1 MRIYYVHLGD
11 KTSSMTFSFRT
22 NLIDLTD
29 REIYP
34 AQITVDEGK
43 IKSVERIN
51 EKVQGYT
58 LPGFIDAHVHVE
70 SSMLV
75 PSEFARLA
83 TVQGTVATISDPH
96 EIANVMGM
104 EGVKYMIENGKKV
117 PFHFFFGAPSCVP
130 ATKFET
136 AGAEITA
143 ADIDQLLSQP
153 EIVYLAEMMNY
164 PGVIYNDREVHEKIK
179 IAQKHNKPIDGHAPG
194 LRGEDVRNYF
204 YANTEDRR
212 PVISTDHE
220 CFKYEEADEKLEQG
234 VHILI
239 REGSAAKNFDELIP
253 LLNNY
258 PSRIMFCCDDKH
270 PDSLIKEHINGH
282 VKRAL
287 KAGYDLFDV
296 LQASSMNVINHYR
309 LPVGM
314 LQPGNAA
321 DFIMIDT
328 IEDFNILKTYIKGIL
343 VAENGKP
350 LIESSPA
357 KTVNNF
363 SCSKKTA
370 ADFACELNANTIRVI
385 EALNGQLITNE
396 LHEHILPEGKNFES
410 DTEKDI
416 LKIAVV
422 NRYSDAPVS
431 IAYIKNFG
439 LKKGAI
445 ASCVAHDCHNIV
457 AVGVTDE
464 DICKAV
470 NTVIENKGGLSLN
483 HGETTMSI
491 ALPIAG
497 IMTDKD
503 GYTIAEEYT
512 AIDKKAKELG
522 SKLDAPFMTL
532 SFMALLVIPQ
542 LKLSDKGLFN
552 SSTFEFTS
560 LAPDANQ
567 RAGC

>member
-1 MRIYYVHLGD
+1 
-11 KTSSMTFSFRT
+11 MTFSFKT
-22 NLIDLTD
+22 NLIDILD
-29 REIYP
+29 REIYA
-34 AQITVDEGK
+34 AQVTVEEGK
-43 IKSVERIN
+43 IRSIERIS
-51 EKVQGYT
+51 ETVQGFT
-58 LPGFIDAHVHVE
+58 LPGFIDAHVHIE

-83 TVQGTVATISDPH
+83 TVHGTVATISDPH

-104 EGVKYMIENGKKV
+104 EGVNYMIENGKKV

-136 AGAEITA
+136 AGAEINA
-143 ADIDQLLSQP
+143 ADIDALLSRP

-164 PGVIYNDREVHEKIK
+164 PGVIYGDKEVHEKIK

-194 LRGEDVRNYF
+194 LQGEQMRNYF
-204 YANTEDRR
+204 YAGTEDRW

-220 CFKYEEADEKLEQG
+220 CFTFDEADGKLDQG
-234 VHILI
+234 VNIMI
-239 REGSAAKNFDELIP
+239 REGSAAKNFNELIP
-253 LLNNY
+253 LLNYY
-258 PSRIMFCCDDKH
+258 PSKIMFCCDDKH
-270 PDSLIKEHINGH
+270 PDSLIHEHINGH

-296 LQASSMNVINHYR
+296 LQAASMNVINHYQ
-309 LPVGM
+309 LPVGV
-314 LQPGNAA
+314 LQQGQSA
-321 DFIMIDT
+321 DFIQIDT
-328 IEDFNILKTYIKGIL
+328 LDDFNILKTYIKGIL

-350 LIESSPA
+350 LIASIPA
-357 KTVNNF
+357 ATINNF
-363 SCSKKTA
+363 SCKKRSQ
-370 ADFACELNANTIRVI
+370 ADFALDINGNTIRVI
-385 EALNGQLITNE
+385 EALNGQLITKE
-396 LHEHILPEGKNFES
+396 LHENILPEGNNFQS
-410 DTEKDI
+410 DVEKDI
-416 LKIAVV
+416 LKIVVV
-422 NRYSDAPVS
+422 NRYNDAPVS
-431 IAYIKNFG
+431 VAYIKNFG

-457 AVGVTDE
+457 AVSTNDE
-464 DICKAV
+464 DLCKAV
-470 NTVIENKGGLSLN
+470 NTIIENKGGLSLN
-483 HGETTMSI
+483 SGSESMSI

-512 AIDKKAKELG
+512 NIDKKAKELG

-552 SSTFEFTS
+552 GSTFEFTS
-560 LAPDANQ
+560 VAINNE
-567 RAGC
+567 RAMSS